1 MVQVS
6 EGVNVSRISPAAR
19 RLRIAWV
26 SLLVL
31 FGVLSQLSDAAA
43 TIVIPLDDVAL
54 AESAVGIVLG
64 HVVHIESV
72 RDVQRGRLFTLIR
85 IVVEEAVKGDFPD
98 GEITIRQIGGTVG
111 DLRHWIYGSPEFVL
125 GERVLLFLDEDRDG
139 NLRVAHLFQGK
150 YSISLD
156 SDTGE
161 EYAHRAMPSGVRGIG
176 APPAGP
182 QAAPLLHDVRPLKDF
197 AAQIRQILGTPAPNR
212 GPGRRTFRSVASEV
226 SGIIEVRESFTLMDP
241 AARWFEP
248 DSGTPVSIMIK
259 SSGEPLAPTQGF
271 DQVRAALQAWSSV
284 SGSSFRYQDG
294 GFTTVGGFNKDG
306 VSAVSFRDP
315 DGEIQNPTGCSG
327 TLGLGGFFASG
338 QKRTVNGTTFNRII
352 EGDVVFNDGWDG
364 CGFYENFS
372 NLAEVA
378 THELGHVL
386 GLGHSTDATATM
398 YATAHF
404 DGRGAALK
412 ADDQDGLR
420 AIYPATDATPP
431 DTTILTGPTGTIG
444 TTSATFT
451 WTGSDDQT
459 PAGSLLFAT
468 RLAPVEADF
477 SAFGATTSQT
487 YSGLGAGSYTFY
499 VKARDQAG
507 NEDPTPASQGFTVAP
522 PIVTLT
528 VAKAGSSD
536 GAVTS
541 SPAGINCGGSCSVGV
556 ASGTVVTLSASPAP
570 GAAFREWRGACG
582 GASLTCILTVTGT
595 TSVKAVFS
603 KVFADEP
610 LAARSTSIKATHINE
625 LRSAIDTLRARQTL
639 AAFTWTTPTLS
650 PGSTPA
656 QAQHLL
662 DLRAALTSASQAAGR
677 GTPGFAESIVARQTL
692 IKASHLAELRTAVRT
707 LE

>member
-6 EGVNVSRISPAAR
+6 EVVNASRISLTAR

-31 FGVLSQLSDAAA
+31 LGVLSQLSDAAA
-43 TIVIPLDDVAL
+43 TIVIPVDDLAL
-54 AESAVGIVLG
+54 AESSVGIVVG
-64 HVVHIESV
+64 RVVHIESV
-72 RDVQRGRLFTLIR
+72 REVQRGRLFTLIR
-85 IVVEEAVKGDFPD
+85 IVVEEAVKGEFPD
-98 GEITIRQIGGTVG
+98 GEITLRQTGGAVG
-111 DLRHWIYGSPEFVL
+111 DLRHWVYGSPEFLL

-150 YSISLD
+150 YGIS
-156 SDTGE
+156 SDPESGE
-161 EYAHRAMPSGVRGIG
+161 EYAQRAIPSGVRAI
-176 APPAGP
+176 APPAGARA
-182 QAAPLLHDVRPLKDF
+182 AAPLHDVRPLKDF
-197 AAQIRQILGTPAPNR
+197 AAQIRQILGTLAANR
-212 GPGRRTFRSVASEV
+212 GPGRRTYRSVASEI

-248 DSGTPVSIMIK
+248 DSGTPVSIMIN

-271 DQVRAALQAWSSV
+271 DQVRAALQAWSSI

-294 GFTTVGGFNKDG
+294 GFTTGGGFNKDG

-315 DGEIQNPTGCSG
+315 NGDMQNPTRCSG

-404 DGRGAALK
+404 DGRGAALT
-412 ADDQDGLR
+412 ADDDSGLR

-444 TTSATFT
+444 TTSATLT
-451 WTGSDDQT
+451 WSGSDDQT
-459 PAGSLLFAT
+459 PVASLLFAT
-468 RLAPVEADF
+468 RLAPVEASF
-477 SAFGATTSQT
+477 SAFGGTTT
-487 YSGLGAGSYTFY
+487 KTFSGLGPGSYTFY

-507 NEDPTPASQGFTVAP
+507 NEDQTPASRAFSVAAP
-522 PIVTLT
+522 AVTLT
-528 VAKAGSSD
+528 VAKAGSAD

-541 SPAGINCGGSCSVGV
+541 SPAGISCGGSCSVGV
-556 ASGTVVTLSASPAP
+556 ASGTVVTLSASPGP
-570 GAAFREWRGACG
+570 SAAFREWRGACG
-582 GASLTCILTVTGT
+582 GASPTCILTVTGT

-610 LAARSTSIKATHINE
+610 LAARSTPVKATHINE
-625 LRSAIDTLRARQTL
+625 LRSAIDTLRTRQAL
-639 AAFTWTTPTLS
+639 AAFRWTTPTLS

-677 GTPGFAESIVARQTL
+677 GTPGFAEAIVARQTL
-692 IKASHLAELRTAVRT
+692 IKASHLAEIRAAVRA